1 MSPFRLVF
9 NTERDGQ
16 QRENKKRGQPAN
28 DGCLGWRP
36 YWPPLDPFSQ
46 IFFYFTKKG
55 YACSKYFLLLFFG
68 SPPSPPFFSLG
79 MSLLLTTAY
88 IDTYRLVV
96 CPPSYSSRI
105 SWPNVPSSSATVAI
119 ISAQANSLVWEFVW
133 PVLFFFLIL
142 FSSGG
147 HVRQIPVGDLTG

>member
-1 MSPFRLVF
+1 VCVYKHIEMSPFRLVF

-16 QRENKKRGQPAN
+16 QRENKKKEDNQQTTAVWVG
-28 DGCLGWRP
+28 DLI
-36 YWPPLDPFSQ
+36 DPHWTLSPKY
-46 IFFYFTKKG
+46 FFLLQKKRL
-55 YACSKYFLLLFFG
+55 CSKYFLLLFFG

-105 SWPNVPSSSATVAI
+105 SRPNVPSSSATVAI

-133 PVLFFFLIL
+133 PVLFFF
-142 FSSGG
+142 
-147 HVRQIPVGDLTG
+147 